1 MYLLN
6 SSVGKDHIFPR
17 QLYFLGYVTKFDVSS
32 YPSAQNIGILLT
44 PIHRNPLKNRKKD
57 FFFKIALFARINFL
71 YHVNYDTLYE
81 NP

>member
-6 SSVGKDHIFPR
+6 SSVGKDHIFPS

-32 YPSAQNIGILLT
+32 YPSAQNIGVLLT
-44 PIHRNPLKNRKKD
+44 PIHRNPLKIVNR